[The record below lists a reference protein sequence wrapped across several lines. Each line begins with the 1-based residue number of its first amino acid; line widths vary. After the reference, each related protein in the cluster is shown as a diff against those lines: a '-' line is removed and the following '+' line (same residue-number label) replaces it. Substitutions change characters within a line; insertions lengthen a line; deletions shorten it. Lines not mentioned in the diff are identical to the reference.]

1 MNKHRIRWIIAL
13 MSIALLGII
22 TLQVYWIMHDIQLKE
37 QQFEQTV
44 TQAMSSIV
52 DRIET
57 NEAMNILHDRIFDID
72 PHDYGYEHRNSG
84 YADESPTTDLGGP

>member
-57 NEAMNILHDRIFDID
+57 NEAMNIPVSYTHLTL
-72 PHDYGYEHRNSG
+72 
-84 YADESPTTDLGGP
+84 PTSDLV